1 MTAKAALQLNA
12 AVGIAS
18 TAAAGAMISMFLTN
32 PADVATAIAR
42 REYGDVA
49 MAVMQQVAG
58 WVSALLRFL

>member
-1 MTAKAALQLNA
+1 MTAKAALQVNA
-12 AVGIAS
+12 VVGIAS
-18 TAAAGAMISMFLTN
+18 TAAAGAMMSMVLSN
-32 PADVATAIAR
+32 PAEVATAIAR